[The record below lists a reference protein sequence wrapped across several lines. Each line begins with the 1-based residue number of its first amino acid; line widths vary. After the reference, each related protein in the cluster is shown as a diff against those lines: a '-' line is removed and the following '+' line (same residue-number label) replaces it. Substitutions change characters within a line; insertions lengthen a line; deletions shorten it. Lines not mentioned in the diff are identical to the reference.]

1 MYLKLHFQFFCY
13 KGYFQESWYVVKGVC
28 VGSLLS
34 NCQKYIFFVIC
45 GKCVVRVID
54 KTFVSKDYFSFKE
67 TIFTNR
73 FCGLVDKM
81 KQLYILLTLIK
92 Y

>member
-1 MYLKLHFQFFCY
+1 M
-13 KGYFQESWYVVKGVC
+13 
-28 VGSLLS
+28 
-34 NCQKYIFFVIC
+34 
-45 GKCVVRVID
+45 VRVID